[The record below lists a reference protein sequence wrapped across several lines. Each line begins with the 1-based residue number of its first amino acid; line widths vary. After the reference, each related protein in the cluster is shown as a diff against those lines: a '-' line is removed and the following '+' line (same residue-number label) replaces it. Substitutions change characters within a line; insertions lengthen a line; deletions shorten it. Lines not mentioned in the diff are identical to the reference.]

1 MTTWDN
7 NHIQFCRLLAEI
19 RAVSLTTEQYDQLQE
34 SMDLGY
40 EDIDEVFA
48 RAEIEWMRV
57 KDNKPVRQTTPED
70 EIEEFLDGS
79 AI

>member
-1 MTTWDN
+1 MTTWEN

-19 RAVSLTTEQYDQLQE
+19 RTVSLTTEQYDQLQE